1 VNAPVRQFLLF
12 SPRSI
17 GYSSTMPDLKLK
29 SPVSGKLMEPISL
42 ESGLEAYRC
51 VQTGGH
57 YIPSQAYLQWVQ
69 QQPARQPH
77 LPEPT
82 LPAELSADSSKTLV
96 CPESGTL
103 MSRFKIGHG
112 FGFSIDRSITG
123 GVWLDGGEWEALRQR
138 NFHDEIHLV
147 FTAPWQKNVRSAQA
161 QATYEETLRSS
172 LGPELLD
179 RLTALRSELME
190 HPHRNLALAYL
201 GEKANT
207 LEKAE

>member
-1 VNAPVRQFLLF
+1 
-12 SPRSI
+12 
-17 GYSSTMPDLKLK
+17 
-29 SPVSGKLMEPISL
+29 
-42 ESGLEAYRC
+42 
-51 VQTGGH
+51 
-57 YIPSQAYLQWVQ
+57 
-69 QQPARQPH
+69 
-77 LPEPT
+77 
-82 LPAELSADSSKTLV
+82 
-96 CPESGTL
+96 

-147 FTAPWQKNVRSAQA
+147 FTAPWQRNVRSAQA

-190 HPHRNLALAYL
+190 HPHKNLALAYL
-201 GEKANT
+201 AEKANT